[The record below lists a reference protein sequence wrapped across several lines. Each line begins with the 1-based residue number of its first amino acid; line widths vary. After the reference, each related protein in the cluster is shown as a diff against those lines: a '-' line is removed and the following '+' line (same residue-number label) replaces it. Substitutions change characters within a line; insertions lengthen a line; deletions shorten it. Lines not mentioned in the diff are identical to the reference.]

1 MAIYREQTEIVECPV
16 LPMRG
21 AVAFPRTS
29 LSVEIERK
37 MSLKAFNEAYREN
50 SAILLL
56 TQKKF
61 MAPSP
66 GEEDFYGMGTLCR
79 IKQFV
84 KLSTGNV
91 RLIVE
96 GLDRAEVMSLS
107 KPKMRDGAWHAKCML
122 KRVICEQD
130 AELKAVRNEA
140 ETALEEYASVVTEF
154 SPKLLGELLSVS
166 DIGEYA
172 DLIAANLIVDYEAKM
187 KILMEPD
194 PEERLISV
202 TAMIREYVEI
212 ARLQGDIHKKV
223 KGRMD
228 KNQKDYY
235 LSEQLKVIRS
245 EIGEDADFDAEPDN
259 YKEKIN
265 SSSLPEEAKAK
276 LQKEASKLLRTP
288 QNSAEY
294 GVICNYLDTCLE
306 LPWNKQ
312 TKDRI
317 DLSAASRILERD
329 HEGLEKVK
337 ERVLEYLAVRKLAPE
352 LKNQIICLVGPPGT
366 GKTSIAHSIAEAMKR
381 KYVRVSLGGVRD
393 EADIRGHRKTY
404 IGSMPGRIIDGVR
417 RAGTKNPV
425 MLLDEIDKLT
435 RDAHGDPSSALMEVL
450 DAEQNREFRD
460 HFIELP
466 FDLSEV
472 MFIATA
478 NTLDTIPAPLRDRME
493 IIELKSYS
501 LGEKTAIAKKH
512 LIPKQLKKHG
522 LTKKNFKI
530 AAPALTEVINGYT
543 HEAGVRNLEREIA
556 SLCRKAAKKLVE
568 NQELSCVE
576 ITMKNLPEY
585 LGPRKV
591 IPETIEDISEV
602 GVVNGLA
609 YTELGG
615 ALLKVEAAAMPG
627 SGKLELTGSLGD
639 VMKESAKTALTYI
652 RAHSAEWNIPS
663 DFYKEKDIHVHF
675 PEGAVPKDG
684 PSAGVT
690 VVTALVSELSGRPV
704 KNTVAMTGEVTLRGR
719 VLPIGGLKE
728 KTMAAY
734 KAGVKTVLYPKD
746 NEKELS
752 EVDKTVRA
760 HLEFIPCANV
770 TEVLGYALT
779 SE

>member
-1 MAIYREQTEIVECPV
+1 MAVYREQTETIECPV

-21 AVAFPRTS
+21 AVAFPRIS
-29 LSVEIERK
+29 MSIEIERK
-37 MSLKAFNEAYREN
+37 MSLKAFEEAYKEN
-50 SAILLL
+50 SSILLL

-61 MAPSP
+61 IETDPDEN
-66 GEEDFYGMGTLCR
+66 GFYEMGTVCR

-84 KLSTGNV
+84 KLSTGSV

-96 GLDRAEVMSLS
+96 GLDRAEVLALS
-107 KPKMRDGAWHAKCML
+107 KPKTHGGAWHAKCMI
-122 KRVICEQD
+122 KRVICEAD

-140 ETALEEYASVVTEF
+140 EKAVEAYAATISEL
-154 SPKLLGELLSVS
+154 SPKLLDELLAIN

-172 DLIAANLIVDYEAKM
+172 DMAAANLLVDYEAKM
-187 KILMEPD
+187 KVLMEPD
-194 PEERLISV
+194 PAERLIGV
-202 TAMIREYVEI
+202 TAMINEYAEI
-212 ARLQGDIHKKV
+212 AKLQGDIHKKV
-223 KGRMD
+223 KRRMD
-228 KNQKDYY
+228 RNQKEYY

-245 EIGEDADFDAEPDN
+245 EMGEDADTDGEPEL
-259 YKEKIN
+259 YKEQIKA
-265 SSSLPEEAKAK
+265 SELPEEAKTK
-276 LQKEASKLLRTP
+276 LLKEVSKLSRTP

-306 LPWNKQ
+306 LPWNKC
-312 TKDRI
+312 TKDRV
-317 DLSAASRILERD
+317 DLAAASKILDRD

-337 ERVLEYLAVRKLAPE
+337 ERILEFLAVRKLAPE
-352 LKNQIICLVGPPGT
+352 LKNQIICLAGPPGT
-366 GKTSIAHSIAEAMKR
+366 GKTSIARSVAEAMKR

-404 IGSMPGRIIDGVR
+404 IGSMPGRIIDGMR

-435 RDAHGDPSSALMEVL
+435 RDAHGDPASALMEVL
-450 DAEQNREFRD
+450 DSEQNKEFRD
-460 HFIELP
+460 HFVELS

-501 LGEKTAIAKKH
+501 TGEKISIAKKH

-522 LTKKNFKI
+522 LTRKSFKI
-530 AAPALTEVINGYT
+530 ASAALNELINGYT

-556 SLCRKAAKKLVE
+556 SLCRKAAKRLVE
-568 NQELSCVE
+568 EPELGCVD
-576 ITMKNLPEY
+576 ITLKNLSEY

-591 IPETIEDISEV
+591 IPETIDDMSEV

-639 VMKESAKTALTYI
+639 VMKESAKAALTYI
-652 RAHSAEWNIPS
+652 RAHSAEWNIPA

-704 KNTVAMTGEVTLRGR
+704 KNTVAMTGEVTLRGK

-746 NEKELS
+746 NERELS
-752 EVDKTVRA
+752 EVDKTVRET
-760 HLEFIPCANV
+760 LEFIPCANV
-770 TEVLGYALT
+770 TDVLGHALT
-779 SE
+779 TG